1 MNELNDADNNNVLDC
16 QERVLQATLFHPLN
30 LKFPLPDNYIHSFLK
45 KLISQVKFSFLFLSE
60 ILDFQSIFYVLKFLD
75 RGIRVWNSPRFV
87 RKVYNS
93 FKPTIIR
100 PIFICLQNILNQ
112 WNIEYK
118 SERKHKHYFRWN
130 NWALYMAGCRLSS
143 IYKIPKPTWELF

>member
-1 MNELNDADNNNVLDC
+1 MNELNEADNNNVLDC

-75 RGIRVWNSPRFV
+75 RGIRV
-87 RKVYNS
+87 
-93 FKPTIIR
+93 
-100 PIFICLQNILNQ
+100 
-112 WNIEYK
+112 
-118 SERKHKHYFRWN
+118 
-130 NWALYMAGCRLSS
+130 
-143 IYKIPKPTWELF
+143 